1 MITLAPLSDKAEICR
16 LFSESGLDF
25 TDNSGCVKAK
35 CGEEVLG
42 FCLYDLD
49 KSSIVIYKIVPENDL
64 SLADGI
70 LRSTLHVAA
79 ERSIMNAF
87 YSGEDIEKLCDKLDF
102 IKDRAKKSLKIN
114 KLFESCCRE
123 PRQADAL

>member
-1 MITLAPLSDKAEICR
+1 MIALAPISDKNEINR
-16 LFSESGLDF
+16 LFSENGLEF
-25 TDNSGCVKAK
+25 TEFSGCVKAK

-49 KSSIVIYKIVPENDL
+49 KNGIVIYKIIPENDL
-64 SLADGI
+64 MLADGI

-87 YSGEDIEKLCDKLDF
+87 YSGEDIEKLCDRLGF
-102 IKDRAKKSLKIN
+102 IKDRAEKSLKIN
-114 KLFESCCRE
+114 KLFEACCCERK
-123 PRQADAL
+123 QADE

>member
-1 MITLAPLSDKAEICR
+1 MIALAPISDRDEINR
-16 LFSESGLDF
+16 LFLENKLNFSEI
-25 TDNSGCVKAK
+25 SGCVKAK
-35 CGEEVLG
+35 CDGEVLG

-49 KSSIVIYKIVPENDL
+49 KSGMTIYKIVPENDL

-87 YSGEDIEKLCDKLDF
+87 YSGGDTEKLCDSLGF
-102 IKDRAKKSLKIN
+102 IINKEEKRLNIN
-114 KLFESCCRE
+114 KLFESCCSCKKS
-123 PRQADAL
+123 

>member
-1 MITLAPLSDKAEICR
+1 MIALAPIGDKKEINR
-16 LFSESGLDF
+16 LFSENGLKF
-25 TDNSGCVKAK
+25 SEFSGCVKAK
-35 CGEEVLG
+35 SGEEVLG

-49 KSSIVIYKIVPENDL
+49 KNCIVIKKIVPENDL

-87 YSGEDIEKLCDKLDF
+87 YSGEDTERLCDKLHFVID
-102 IKDRAKKSLKIN
+102 KEEKRLNIN
-114 KLFESCCRE
+114 KLFESCCSCKK
-123 PRQADAL
+123 AD

>member
-1 MITLAPLSDKAEICR
+1 MIALAPISDKNEINR
-16 LFSESGLDF
+16 MFSENRLEYSEF
-25 TDNSGCVKAK
+25 SGCVKAK

-49 KSSIVIYKIVPENDL
+49 KNCIVIKMIVPENDL
-64 SLADGI
+64 KLADGI

-87 YSGEDIEKLCDKLDF
+87 YSGEDTEKLCCRLGF
-102 IKDRAKKSLKIN
+102 IKDSQEKRLNIN
-114 KLFESCCRE
+114 RLFESCCSCRKN
-123 PRQADAL
+123 D

>member
-1 MITLAPLSDKAEICR
+1 MIVLAPISDKSEINR
-16 LFSESGLDF
+16 MFLENGLEF
-25 TDNSGCVKAK
+25 TEFSGCVKAK

-49 KSSIVIYKIVPENDL
+49 KNGIVIYKIIPENDL
-64 SLADGI
+64 MLADGI

-87 YSGEDIEKLCDKLDF
+87 YSGEDTESLCDKLGF
-102 IKDRAKKSLKIN
+102 IVDGGEKRLNIN
-114 KLFESCCRE
+114 KLFESCCSCKK
-123 PRQADAL
+123 AD

>member
-1 MITLAPLSDKAEICR
+1 MIALAPIGDKKEINC
-16 LFSESGLDF
+16 LFSENGLEF
-25 TDNSGCVKAK
+25 SEFSGCVKAK

-49 KSSIVIYKIVPENDL
+49 KNCILIKKIVPENDL

-87 YSGEDIEKLCDKLDF
+87 YSGEDTERLCDKLNFVID
-102 IKDRAKKSLKIN
+102 KEEKRLNIN
-114 KLFESCCRE
+114 KLFESCCSCKKS
-123 PRQADAL
+123 